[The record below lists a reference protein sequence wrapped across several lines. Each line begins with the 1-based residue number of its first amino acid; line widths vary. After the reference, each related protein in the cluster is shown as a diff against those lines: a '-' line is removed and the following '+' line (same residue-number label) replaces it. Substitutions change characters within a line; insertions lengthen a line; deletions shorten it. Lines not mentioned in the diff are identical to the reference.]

1 MKRVPLL
8 ILIAAALG
16 SCSSRHRTSSLQSEL
31 ENYISEKNCRIG
43 VAVICGDDTVAVNGD
58 EYFPMQSVFKFPQAV
73 AVADFCDKN
82 GIAPEDSVSIDSSMI
97 LRDTY
102 SPLREHYGVV
112 SLRIP
117 IGELLEYSL
126 VQSDNNACDILFDII
141 GSTAVADSVIKS
153 MGFSDIDI
161 LHTEADMHL
170 DTALCHKNRTTPVE
184 MARFTEYFRN
194 NLADSTPFMRAVRQN
209 LELCATGM
217 SRIPGAD
224 FEDGTLIAH
233 KTGTGDVSPAGCISA
248 VNDAG
253 YIELPEGKS
262 YSIAV
267 FVADSPAGMEATEAI
282 IGDISEIVRRHISK

>member
-16 SCSSRHRTSSLQSEL
+16 SCSSGHRTSSLQSEL

-58 EYFPMQSVFKFPQAV
+58 EYFPTQSVFKFPQAV

-153 MGFSDIDI
+153 MGFSC
-161 LHTEADMHL
+161 LL
-170 DTALCHKNRTTPVE
+170 
-184 MARFTEYFRN
+184 
-194 NLADSTPFMRAVRQN
+194 STYD
-209 LELCATGM
+209 
-217 SRIPGAD
+217 GAD
-224 FEDGTLIAH
+224 
-233 KTGTGDVSPAGCISA
+233 
-248 VNDAG
+248 
-253 YIELPEGKS
+253 
-262 YSIAV
+262 
-267 FVADSPAGMEATEAI
+267 
-282 IGDISEIVRRHISK
+282 